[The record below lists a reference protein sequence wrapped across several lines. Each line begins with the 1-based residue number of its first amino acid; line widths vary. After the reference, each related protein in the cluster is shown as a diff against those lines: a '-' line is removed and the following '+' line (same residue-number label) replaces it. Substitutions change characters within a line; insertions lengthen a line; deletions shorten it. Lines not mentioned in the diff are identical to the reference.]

1 MEDKIIE
8 ITQSEEEK
16 EKQILKNGTSLRDL

>member
-8 ITQSEEEK
+8 ITQSK
-16 EKQILKNGTSLRDL
+16 EQKQKQILKNGMSLRDL